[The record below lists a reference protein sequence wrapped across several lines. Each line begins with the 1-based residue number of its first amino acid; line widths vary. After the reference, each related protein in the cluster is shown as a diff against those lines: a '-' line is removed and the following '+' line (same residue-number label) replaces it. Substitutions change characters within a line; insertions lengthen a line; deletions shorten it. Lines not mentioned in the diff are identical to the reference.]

1 LPTEPSWIPVCGSGG
16 WGICHRRFP
25 RGGAAKRIFL
35 NTYTCF
41 LVRLEIDGEL
51 IARSYIVVD
60 AVANIVEASKR
71 HDILRK
77 DNWIMVAVVSGE
89 RKFVD
94 FL

>member
-1 LPTEPSWIPVCGSGG
+1 
-16 WGICHRRFP
+16 
-25 RGGAAKRIFL
+25 
-35 NTYTCF
+35 
-41 LVRLEIDGEL
+41 
-51 IARSYIVVD
+51 VVD